1 MFDFLPAVDVVE
13 LDGAP
18 LVQVIA
24 QIRFNSQSAL
34 STHGGAIKFQES
46 LVDVYPRLLAETQAT
61 ITAAPGNVSSASI
74 PQWRLTDLAGRWSCV
89 LGPEHVTIETNAYS
103 TWGVLRARLVEALEV
118 LNDVAAPR
126 VRERIGLRY
135 VNHIPVGADGTYAGR
150 VDESLLGVAE
160 KPGWRD
166 HLIVSLSQTV
176 VRDGTAQL
184 AVRSGKGAAGVSGF
198 PENAFMVDIDC
209 GDETPQKFD
218 IDASLK
224 YFDQLN
230 DSALRCFFGSLAEPY
245 RSSLH
250 PKGGVA

>member
-1 MFDFLPAVDVVE
+1 MFDFLPAVDAVE

-46 LVDVYPRLLAETQAT
+46 IVDQYPRLLAETQAT
-61 ITAAPGNVSSASI
+61 ITAAPGNISSAST

-89 LGPEHVTIETNAYS
+89 LGPEHVTIETNAY
-103 TWGVLRARLVEALEV
+103 TNWTVLRARLIEALEV
-118 LNDVAAPR
+118 LTDVAAPR

-135 VNHIPVGADGTYAGR
+135 VNHIPVGDDGSYAGR
-150 VDESLLGVAE
+150 VDQSLLGVAE

-166 HLIVSLSQTV
+166 QLVVSLSQTV
-176 VRDGTAQL
+176 LRDQSTQL
-184 AVRSGKGAAGVSGF
+184 AMRYGRGSGVPGF
-198 PENAFMVDIDC
+198 PENAFVVDIDC

-218 IDASLK
+218 IETSMGD
-224 YFDQLN
+224 FDVLN

-250 PKGGVA
+250 PNGGGA

>member
-1 MFDFLPAVDVVE
+1 VFDFLPAVDAVE

-34 STHGGAIKFQES
+34 STHGGAIRFQES
-46 LVDVYPRLLAETQAT
+46 IVDEYPRLLAETQAT

-74 PQWRLTDLAGRWSCV
+74 PQWRLTDLGGRWSCV
-89 LGPEHVTIETNAYS
+89 LGPEHMTIETNAYS
-103 TWGVLRARLVEALEV
+103 NWSVLRARLVEALDV
-118 LNDVAAPR
+118 LTDVAAPR

-135 VNHIPVGADGTYAGR
+135 VNHIPVGEDGTYTGR
-150 VDESLLGVAE
+150 VDGSLLGVAE

-166 HLIVSLSQTV
+166 QVVVSLSQTV
-176 VRDGTAQL
+176 LRDGTAQL
-184 AVRSGKGAAGVSGF
+184 AVRYGKGSGVQGF
-198 PENAFMVDIDC
+198 PENSFLVDIDC

-218 IDASLK
+218 VATSLD
-224 YFDQLN
+224 YFDVLN
-230 DSALRCFFGSLAEPY
+230 DSVLRCFFESLAEPY

-250 PKGGVA
+250 PKGGAE